1 MSVAIR
7 CIAENINLVGPMMG
21 SNGYVGLIP
30 SLDVKLDFVR
40 DSERKGGTF
49 GWIYDALSSIGLITY
64 EMENFKSF
72 LQECGDHKVHLTTDH
87 DESDLPNINMD
98 ELVQFTNIV
107 GEDFKVCSYRISSPA
122 NGTEVEFLNSSKLD
136 KFIPNTINVYTDAA
150 SNFIQKIN
158 EVDIWHEFFQQ
169 MGILDPIGKMEELVM
184 FVKSNESLE
193 LIVEIKEI

>member
-21 SNGYVGLIP
+21 SYGYVGLVP
-30 SLDVKLDFVR
+30 SLEVKLDFVR
-40 DSERKGGTF
+40 DSGRKGGTF

-72 LQECGDHKVHLTTDH
+72 LQECGDNKVHLTSDH
-87 DESDLPNINMD
+87 DESDPPNINMD
-98 ELVQFTNIV
+98 ELIQFTNIP
-107 GEDFKVCSYRISSPA
+107 EEEFKVCSYRISCPA

-136 KFIPNTINVYTDAA
+136 KFIPNTINVSTEHV

-158 EVDIWHEFFQQ
+158 DVDIWHEFFQQ
-169 MGILDPIGKMEELVM
+169 MGILDPIEKMEELVK
-184 FVKSNESLE
+184 FVKSNEGQE
-193 LIVEIKEI
+193 LVVEIKEI